1 VVAARAGRV
10 WGVYQ
15 PNQVA
20 YLETFEGRP
29 RWAARASLLALSPI
43 GALAVVAAGL
53 LRRYRTVVLPL
64 LAPAIVVTFAVMLT
78 FGQPRYR
85 ATADGAL
92 AVLAG
97 IGIAR
102 VIDVVRER
110 RSSRGSPEGRP
121 AHSEETNAT
130 AP

>member
-1 VVAARAGRV
+1 M
-10 WGVYQ
+10 
-15 PNQVA
+15 
-20 YLETFEGRP
+20 
-29 RWAARASLLALSPI
+29 
-43 GALAVVAAGL
+43 AVVAVGL

-64 LAPAIVVTFAVMLT
+64 VAPALVVTFAVMLT

-102 VIDVVRER
+102 TIDVVSARW
-110 RSSRGSPEGRP
+110 SSRGSRAARP
-121 AHSEETNAT
+121 ARTDQPT
-130 AP
+130 AISR

>member
-1 VVAARAGRV
+1 MVLSRAGRV
-10 WGVYQ
+10 WGVFQ

-29 RWAARASLLALSPI
+29 LWAARASLLTLYPI
-43 GALAVVAAGL
+43 IAMAIVAVGL

-64 LAPAIVVTFAVMLT
+64 VAPALVVTFAVMLT

-102 VIDVVRER
+102 TIDVVRASWR
-110 RSSRGSPEGRP
+110 SRGTRAARPGRTDQP
-121 AHSEETNAT
+121 IAT
-130 AP
+130 TR